1 MKDFANI
8 LKEWEKNNSYI
19 DKDLNNNRKASSN
32 RVKKRTQ
39 KELKI
44 DLHGMTVK
52 EAIIHLKEKILKAK
66 TTTEIKAYIIH
77 GAGNH
82 SNGECV
88 LKKSVLKW
96 LEENRYIFNLY
107 RSGKTNEGG
116 HGVTI
121 AYIKPK

>member
-1 MKDFANI
+1 MKDFADI
-8 LKEWEKNNSYI
+8 LKEWEKDNNYI
-19 DKDLNNNRKASSN
+19 DKDSNDRKDPLN
-32 RVKKRTQ
+32 RVKKRSQ
-39 KELKI
+39 KDVKI

-52 EAIIHLKEKILKAK
+52 EAIAHLKEEILNVR
-66 TTTEIKAYIIH
+66 TTAEIKAFIIH

-82 SNGECV
+82 SGGESI
-88 LKKSVLKW
+88 LKKNVIKW